1 MAPHFSSSAF
11 GLGFATSAAA
21 QAPPAVPP
29 VADTLL
35 PGPPDPSGPGFGLPG
50 EHLELSSPLQPEPAE
65 ELGELGSPPCDRSP
79 KPGLDPAVRTHAPPA
94 PRPFVDLSCV
104 GHVCDVPVYSQPPF
118 GSEHTLLLEAY
129 FVYFLRIFC
138 EEFVILTE
146 KVTYKQ
152 CGVVR
157 KLV

>member
-1 MAPHFSSSAF
+1 M
-11 GLGFATSAAA
+11 
-21 QAPPAVPP
+21 
-29 VADTLL
+29 
-35 PGPPDPSGPGFGLPG
+35 
-50 EHLELSSPLQPEPAE
+50 
-65 ELGELGSPPCDRSP
+65 
-79 KPGLDPAVRTHAPPA
+79 
-94 PRPFVDLSCV
+94 
-104 GHVCDVPVYSQPPF
+104 
-118 GSEHTLLLEAY
+118 LEAY